1 MSYSPHSEVPPR
13 GQDIEAPMR
22 SRVRQG
28 GEMTRRMGMT
38 RTGRTR
44 MGRTRMGKMR
54 RRGRGGE
61 VRGGGDG
68 KKRGARWRC

>member
-28 GEMTRRMGMT
+28 GEMTRRMG
-38 RTGRTR
+38 
-44 MGRTRMGKMR
+44 KMR

-61 VRGGGDG
+61 VRGREYG